1 VGVDCADL
9 ACVMSDCS
17 ADVPYASPADLDLS
31 QKQLA
36 LRTSARPTSWML
48 VRLERRVDNDIGV
61 SDVDD
66 VWNAPTRWTESRRR
80 TGDVENDKDADGYD
94 DDLDEIH
101 NRVGVMANHLRTL
114 SRL

>member
-66 VWNAPTRWTESRRR
+66 VPLLAGFLFNTT
-80 TGDVENDKDADGYD
+80 
-94 DDLDEIH
+94 
-101 NRVGVMANHLRTL
+101 HLSAASSSPPPPPWPAVSSMSPLVSVATWQ
-114 SRL
+114 